1 MRKLRLLAITG
12 AMTVALAVPTTAM
25 GAIHE
30 IIGAGCRAGGEEV
43 VPPGQVAFGSESFL
57 RALQASGVITS
68 IVESGGDV
76 TINFDLSR
84 PNSKY
89 VSAGFPLT
97 IPNALG
103 PGNDLT
109 LSPLP
114 IPDSSFAAHANCH
127 NLNP

>member
-1 MRKLRLLAITG
+1 MRRVHVAAIVAVLALT
-12 AMTVALAVPTTAM
+12 MALPATAF

-30 IIGAGCRAGGEEV
+30 IIGAECRAGGEEV
-43 VPPGQVAFGSESFL
+43 RPPGQINFGSQSAL

-68 IVESGGDV
+68 ITNVGGDV
-76 TINFDLSR
+76 TITFDLSR
-84 PNSKY
+84 PNVKY
-89 VSAGFPLT
+89 ISAGFDLT
-97 IPNALG
+97 IPDAFG

-114 IPDSSFAAHANCH
+114 IPDPSFPAYANCR

>member
-1 MRKLRLLAITG
+1 MRKLKLLAVG
-12 AMTVALAVPTTAM
+12 AAMTVALAAPATAS

-30 IIGAGCRAGGEEV
+30 IIGAACRAGGEEV
-43 VPPGQVAFGSESFL
+43 VPPGQVAFGSASFL

-84 PNSKY
+84 PNSKF

-97 IPNALG
+97 IPDALG

-109 LSPLP
+109 LNPLP
-114 IPDSSFAAHANCH
+114 IPDSTFAATANCQ
-127 NLNP
+127 NLNV